1 MRLCSKVL
9 VGILAIAAIIAI
21 IAGLFV
27 GVRRHIGNSN
37 IDPATLVSPLA
48 VSWMSFMQ
56 ATFFTEIVYSSY
68 VAQQLGACCIL
79 RNNHS
84 TG

>member
-9 VGILAIAAIIAI
+9 VGILAVAAIIAI

-27 GVRRHIGNSN
+27 GVRRHDSSSN
-37 IDPATLVSPLA
+37 VDPATLVSRPA

-56 ATFFTEIVYSSY
+56 ATAFT
-68 VAQQLGACCIL
+68 
-79 RNNHS
+79 
-84 TG
+84 